1 MLFPRNG
8 ATRETVGMCPVDGEH
23 TRRIKKD
30 CSPWPGGLKNRRPE
44 KELRM
49 IIWPSTPEVVNAIC
63 NVASGEFVANYME
76 QRGAQKVSLLKI
88 GVRIDGRTPL
98 RGQG

>member
-1 MLFPRNG
+1 MGLGCSSP
-8 ATRETVGMCPVDGEH
+8 GMEP
-23 TRRIKKD
+23 
-30 CSPWPGGLKNRRPE
+30 PGKRLECVLSMGSTLAEQRLEPMVRRPE

-76 QRGAQKVSLLKI
+76 HRVGAEGLAIEIRSE
-88 GVRIDGRTPL
+88 G
-98 RGQG
+98 